1 MLTVLAVAILAL
13 AFFGVVALTAMAR
26 GAEPRDACVA
36 AVVVTA
42 LVCSTA
48 AVVCSVGWAL
58 SYLFAGGG
66 A

>member
-26 GAEPRDACVA
+26 GAEPREAFLAAA
-36 AVVVTA
+36 AVV
-42 LVCSTA
+42 
-48 AVVCSVGWAL
+48 AVVCSTGAVLCAVAWAI